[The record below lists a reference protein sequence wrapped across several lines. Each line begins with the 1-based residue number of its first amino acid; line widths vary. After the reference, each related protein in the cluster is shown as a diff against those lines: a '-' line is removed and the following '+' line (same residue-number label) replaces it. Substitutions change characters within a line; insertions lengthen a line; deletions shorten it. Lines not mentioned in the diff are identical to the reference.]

1 MNVVD
6 SCGWLEYIADGPNA
20 SFFEP
25 ALSDLPNLIVPA
37 ITIYEVCKRVL
48 IQSGQTFADRAVKA
62 MNRGQIVHL
71 DSDNLRLA
79 AIASVRFKL
88 AMADS
93 IIWQTAQLNHAQ
105 LFTQDAGLKDAPDVG
120 YCVKLPFG
128 LNQAGHFQRQITS

>member
-6 SCGWLEYIADGPNA
+6 SCGWLEYIADGTNA

-48 IQSGQTFADRAVKA
+48 IQSGQTFSDRAVKA
-62 MNRGQIVHL
+62 MNRAQIVHL

-79 AIASVRFKL
+79 AIASVRYKFAL
-88 AMADS
+88 ADA
-93 IIWQTAQLNHAQ
+93 IIWQTSQLHHAQ
-105 LFTQDAGLKDAPDVG
+105 LFTQDVGLKDA
-120 YCVKLPFG
+120 
-128 LNQAGHFQRQITS
+128 AGVQYRAKVAI